1 MGLIAL
7 PYYKDTN
14 PGFAAIARH
23 AIHEV
28 LSEANVRS

>member
-1 MGLIAL
+1 MALVAL

-23 AIHEV
+23 VIGET
-28 LSEANVRS
+28 LGG